1 MRLLKKHG
9 ILVFWF
15 FLLSDCYLILT
26 EKESLRYLTKPVLI
40 PVLLFYI
47 FLNAKPHLFKH
58 TKKFVFI
65 AFLCAWLGDVFLM
78 GKGTFWFIIGMLA
91 FIAAHL
97 IWAAIFIRMH
107 KPEIKHS
114 QEVVIGLAILI
125 CWNYAIFHFIGPN
138 LGSMK
143 MPILIYM
150 VIISLMAL
158 STVNLLGSRSK
169 QNLAINFFIPGA
181 ILFMI
186 SDSVLALKMFLY
198 TDVSFLSVVVMVSYG
213 YAISLLADGFAH
225 YLRG

>member
-1 MRLLKKHG
+1 MC
-9 ILVFWF
+9 LVGR
-15 FLLSDCYLILT
+15 C
-26 EKESLRYLTKPVLI
+26 
-40 PVLLFYI
+40 
-47 FLNAKPHLFKH
+47 
-58 TKKFVFI
+58 VFN
-65 AFLCAWLGDVFLM
+65 
-78 GKGTFWFIIGMLA
+78 GKGNFWFIVGMLA

-125 CWNYAIFHFIGPN
+125 CWNYAILHFIGPN
-138 LGSMK
+138 LGNMK
-143 MPILIYM
+143 IPILVYM

-181 ILFMI
+181 VLFMI
-186 SDSVLALKMFLY
+186 SDSVLALRMFLY